1 MLYLSKNKIAIYFN
15 KIEQQ
20 PYYITDSEH
29 LFKSSKNF
37 GFNLGLAF
45 FSLAGIPPLVGF
57 FAKAFILFNL
67 LSLNYFFIP
76 ILFLT
81 VAIFSTYY
89 YIRMIKIFLFNSV
102 DSKLFFGPL
111 FSQNSI
117 FFDVFILGIY
127 SFILVALFFSPTT
140 LFVIIYYISTFI
152 LV

>member
-1 MLYLSKNKIAIYFN
+1 LLYLSKNKIAIYFN

-117 FFDVFILGIY
+117 FFDVFILGIFLY
-127 SFILVALFFSPTT
+127 SCSFVFFTYN
-140 LFVIIYYISTFI
+140 IICYY
-152 LV
+152 LLY

>member
-1 MLYLSKNKIAIYFN
+1 LLYLSKNKIAIYFN

-76 ILFLT
+76 I
-81 VAIFSTYY
+81 FSTYY

-127 SFILVALFFSPTT
+127 SFILVASFFSPTT
-140 LFVIIYYISTFI
+140 LFVIIYYISSFI